1 MVEHRILRCC
11 VEPPPNQKPKPGRVY
26 EAKRVIAF
34 AVLLV
39 VLAAPAW
46 NADAQY
52 NLALMYKKGRGVPQ
66 DYVQAHMWLNLAGA
80 QGHRQA
86 AKYRGIIAERMT
98 PAQIAEA
105 KRLAGKWRPRRQSG
119 AALNN

>member
-1 MVEHRILRCC
+1 M
-11 VEPPPNQKPKPGRVY
+11 EPPPNQKPKPGRVY

-52 NLALMYKKGRGVPQ
+52 NLALMYKKGRGVTQ
-66 DYVQAHMWLNLAGA
+66 DYVQAHMWFNLAGA
-80 QGHRQA
+80 QGKIKAVKNRDMV
-86 AKYRGIIAERMT
+86 AKRMT

-105 KRLAGKWRPRRQSG
+105 QRLARKWRPRR
-119 AALNN
+119 